1 MTTDRCDRGDE
12 VREMYVEDSGDLLAG
27 MFSGAWLDKQNFP
40 DLEYAVPGIVSEG
53 LGLLVA
59 PPKVGKSWLVFGL
72 ALACAI
78 GGLALG
84 RIRVDKR
91 PVLYIALEDGPRR
104 LQSRSRRIMGGE
116 PLPADIHFITKA
128 KPAEVIPTIS
138 EFLRQHSG
146 AKPLIILDTLGK
158 ARPPRP
164 PGADLYAWDYAIG
177 AGLKDVIDT
186 APGAALLVVHHTR
199 KAESSDF
206 VDSVSGSHG
215 IAGAADFLLV
225 LARKRHSDEA
235 LLSVTGRDVAE
246 AEYALAV
253 DDGVWRLDGTN
264 LTEAASNAESRRDQA
279 HLGDRAREVVA
290 FVSNRD
296 GTRAADLSA
305 IGIDQEQARVYL
317 NRLSEG
323 GRIQKVG
330 RGLYKKGGVT
340 SVSSV
345 TNSDQEPENV
355 TLVTNVTP
363 LFGGGTEVA
372 LCGCGAS
379 LVHPESIESGRCM
392 ECSVSGGSGR

>member
-1 MTTDRCDRGDE
+1 MSEAVDRSDE
-12 VREMYVEDSGDLLAG
+12 VRELLAEEGEDLLAG
-27 MFSGAWLDKQNFP
+27 MFNGAWLDTQNFP

-59 PPKVGKSWLVFGL
+59 PPKVGKSWWVFCI

-84 RIRVDKR
+84 RIRVNKR

-104 LQSRSRRIMGGE
+104 LQSRSRRIMGDE
-116 PLPADIHFITKA
+116 PLPAGIHFITKA
-128 KPAEVIPTIS
+128 KPAEVIPIIS
-138 EFLRQHSG
+138 EFLRRHG
-146 AKPLIILDTLGK
+146 DDKPLIFLDTLGK

-177 AGLKDVIDT
+177 AQLKNTIDT
-186 APGAALLVVHHTR
+186 VPGAALLVVHHTR

-225 LARKRHSDEA
+225 LARKRHSNEA
-235 LLSVTGRDVAE
+235 LLSVTGRDVVE
-246 AEYALAV
+246 AEYALSV

-264 LTEAASNAESRRDQA
+264 LTEAASNAESRREQA

-296 GTRAADLSA
+296 STRAVDLSA
-305 IGIDQEQARVYL
+305 IGLDKEQARVYL
-317 NRLSEG
+317 NRLADG
-323 GRIQKVG
+323 GRIQKVS
-330 RGLYKKGGVT
+330 RGLYKGPVT

-345 TNSDQEPENV
+345 TNTDEERANV
-355 TLVTNVTP
+355 TEVTNVTP
-363 LFGGGTEVA
+363 LFGGANEVVV
-372 LCGCGAS
+372 CSCGAS
-379 LVHPESIESGRCM
+379 LVQPESIESGQCM
-392 ECSVSGGSGR
+392 ECGVAGGLGR